1 MTFRIAFVAV
11 LITVLASA
19 CNNKT
24 WIDCP
29 TTTTIRTKNRALT
42 SPQAIVDQGQT
53 EALTC

>member
-1 MTFRIAFVAV
+1 MKTRVALAAALV
-11 LITVLASA
+11 TVLLSS

-24 WIDCP
+24 WIECP

>member
-1 MTFRIAFVAV
+1 MKTRVAIV
-11 LITVLASA
+11 AALLTVLASA

-24 WIDCP
+24 WIECS